1 LKPAAALVFN
11 FLLDLLLEAPEGE
24 FKHKTALILDEFT
37 NFGLIPGIA
46 KKMTIV
52 RHRKM
57 PVVLGIQDYVQLKS
71 VYGEDD
77 ATLLFTQPATRVIFR
92 TPDLSTARK
101 VSESLGQETV
111 VERKLT
117 TTCQVS
123 EREFGRAL
131 MTPAEI
137 MAMEPEKS
145 IVFTPATDPLKIER
159 YSWKDYVEQVGYA
172 PPVRQEVKVDPNLV
186 LLLEDQE
193 KPPKWEQEL
202 EEGDGPGGAGLES
215 QQEKGSQEQES
226 KAEEQAVKSDEA
238 KETRKPESEEDESLP
253 I

>member
-1 LKPAAALVFN
+1 
-11 FLLDLLLEAPEGE
+11 
-24 FKHKTALILDEFT
+24 
-37 NFGLIPGIA
+37 
-46 KKMTIV
+46 MTIV

-71 VYGEDD
+71 VYGDDD

-92 TPDLSTARK
+92 TPDLATAKK

-117 TTCQVS
+117 TTCQVM

-131 MTPAEI
+131 MTPAEV
-137 MAMEPEKS
+137 MALDPELS
-145 IVFTPATDPLKIER
+145 VVFTPSTDPLKISR
-159 YSWKDYVEQVGYA
+159 FSWKDYIDQTNYA
-172 PPVRQEVKVDPNLV
+172 PPHQQAVKVDPNLV

-202 EEGDGPGGAGLES
+202 KEPP
-215 QQEKGSQEQES
+215 QEPPA
-226 KAEEQAVKSDEA
+226 KAPAKKPAAKPKA
-238 KETRKPESEEDESLP
+238 KEPPKLTDSKQVAKPKVQEDNEKPKKTKPKPPPEDDDEILP

>member
-1 LKPAAALVFN
+1 
-11 FLLDLLLEAPEGE
+11 
-24 FKHKTALILDEFT
+24 
-37 NFGLIPGIA
+37 
-46 KKMTIV
+46 
-52 RHRKM
+52 M

-202 EEGDGPGGAGLES
+202 ESAPGGVAAPAAATGRRPWRPGTPPARHGRS
-215 QQEKGSQEQES
+215 ARPSPQSAPPAS
-226 KAEEQAVKSDEA
+226 RTRHQA
-238 KETRKPESEEDESLP
+238 
-253 I
+253 